1 MRWLLSMRKRERG
14 RNSKVDYS
22 ECTWLYLQIVVHVR
36 HVRSITKRLDERL
49 LRLRHASLGAQH
61 AAQITISCNNHDGH
75 SLESWKERKK
85 KNVSIVKRETRKDYR
100 KLNQDIYLFI
110 AFLLR
115 IPSYSPRTCDVQL
128 SRVGQRIYT
137 RRSDTSLLA
146 IDF

>member
-1 MRWLLSMRKRERG
+1 M
-14 RNSKVDYS
+14 DYS

-85 KNVSIVKRETRKDYR
+85 KNVVPRRKER
-100 KLNQDIYLFI
+100 NEEG
-110 AFLLR
+110 
-115 IPSYSPRTCDVQL
+115 S
-128 SRVGQRIYT
+128 
-137 RRSDTSLLA
+137 
-146 IDF
+146 